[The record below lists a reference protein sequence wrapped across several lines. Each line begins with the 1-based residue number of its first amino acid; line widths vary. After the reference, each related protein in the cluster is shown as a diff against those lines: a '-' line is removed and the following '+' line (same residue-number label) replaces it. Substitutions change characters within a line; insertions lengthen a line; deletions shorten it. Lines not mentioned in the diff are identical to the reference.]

1 MRRAGVLLWS
11 ARCAA
16 EGDPARLLCCFACA
30 APIGSGARCI
40 DLGAALRDAA
50 WVAAVE
56 VATVVLRWWTAASAR
71 GWCVSGRGG
80 SWDPVA
86 RVRSVSAEV
95 VVSGRRSVVAGG
107 RHISGRN
114 PCSGLHR
121 SRQRRRLRVPRSFLE
136 ASSWRCSSFNPWLWL
151 RRETSDPLDRAME
164 ASSRL
169 SPPWGHRLGAGYD
182 WETGGWR
189 HLRRVVCDIFTV

>member
-1 MRRAGVLLWS
+1 MVADGV
-11 ARCAA
+11 A
-16 EGDPARLLCCFACA
+16 EAA
-30 APIGSGARCI
+30 APG
-40 DLGAALRDAA
+40 L
-50 WVAAVE
+50 
-56 VATVVLRWWTAASAR
+56 VVAASAR

-86 RVRSVSAEV
+86 RVRSASAGV

-121 SRQRRRLRVPRSFLE
+121 SRQRRRPRVPRSFLD
-136 ASSWRCSSFNPWLWL
+136 ASSWRCSSFYPWLWL

-189 HLRRVVCDIFTV
+189 HLRRVGCGIFAAWFAASSPRSLLRQPFRGR